1 MKKLMDMLILLIQL
15 QDLMVKDALMP
26 LGTAMLFG
34 MMVI

>member
-15 QDLMVKDALMP
+15 QDLMVKDVLMP
-26 LGTAMLFG
+26 LETVMLFG